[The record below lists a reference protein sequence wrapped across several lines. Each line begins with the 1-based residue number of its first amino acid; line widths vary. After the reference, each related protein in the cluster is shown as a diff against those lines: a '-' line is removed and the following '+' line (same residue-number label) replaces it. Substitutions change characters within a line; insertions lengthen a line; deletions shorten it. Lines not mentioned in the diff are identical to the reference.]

1 MTKNRVNDLYRN
13 LAYIDRMEEGVV
25 RHLARQVE
33 NGDVFYYSDRT
44 NEAIDLFR

>member
-25 RHLARQVE
+25 RHLA
-33 NGDVFYYSDRT
+33 S
-44 NEAIDLFR
+44 